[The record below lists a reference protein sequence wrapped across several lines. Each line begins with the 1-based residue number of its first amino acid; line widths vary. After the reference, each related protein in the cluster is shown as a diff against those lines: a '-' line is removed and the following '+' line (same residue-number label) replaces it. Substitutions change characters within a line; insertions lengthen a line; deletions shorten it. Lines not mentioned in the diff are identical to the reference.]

1 MPVLKRRTRIVS
13 FRLSEEE
20 YEALM
25 RYCVAHGARSISD
38 YARIVAC
45 RPHDH
50 TKSGAAARKSERSI
64 RQLRNRVEELDRII
78 QQLTIQIDHNR
89 LLEGE
94 PGRMDRPDLNDPP
107 PPPPAS
113 AQRRLR

>member
-45 RPHDH
+45 RPPDH
-50 TKSGAAARKSERSI
+50 MESSAAARKSERSI
-64 RQLRNRVEELDRII
+64 RQLRNRVEELDRVIR
-78 QQLTIQIDHNR
+78 QLTIQIDSYRSLSGVTVGAN
-89 LLEGE
+89 GT
-94 PGRMDRPDLNDPP
+94 GQDCF
-107 PPPPAS
+107 PPAPAGS
-113 AQRRLR
+113 GPRRER